1 MHTISLSQN
10 NKPINNNQTYLD
22 RRRKTQIN
30 KISVKGEVTTD
41 FSLIKSVIKNYK

>member
-10 NKPINNNQTYLD
+10 NKPINNNQTYLA
-22 RRRKTQIN
+22 RRKTQIN